1 MPLQCR
7 RAASGLARSAADR
20 EGRERDLLSS
30 SRARGEGKKGEKSPP
45 FQEEENHLVET
56 RSPRVDGVTTTS
68 NERGIPRRH
77 ARKRREKEK
86 KHHDH
91 DAPTFGSREISLSF
105 SLSRSFYLHVNR
117 VIVQVR
123 ERMRNK
129 RKEKFA
135 LDCYIIVPFT
145 RFPGSF
151 FLKEEQH

>member
-68 NERGIPRRH
+68 NEHLLFISRSSTRYSSSTR
-77 ARKRREKEK
+77 AKEK
-86 KHHDH
+86 
-91 DAPTFGSREISLSF
+91 
-105 SLSRSFYLHVNR
+105 
-117 VIVQVR
+117 
-123 ERMRNK
+123 
-129 RKEKFA
+129 RK
-135 LDCYIIVPFT
+135 
-145 RFPGSF
+145 G
-151 FLKEEQH
+151 KETP

>member
-68 NERGIPRRH
+68 NERGIRH

-91 DAPTFGSREISLSF
+91 DASTFGSREISLSL
-105 SLSRSFYLHVNR
+105 SLVL
-117 VIVQVR
+117 
-123 ERMRNK
+123 
-129 RKEKFA
+129 
-135 LDCYIIVPFT
+135 FT
-145 RFPGSF
+145 R
-151 FLKEEQH
+151 